1 MPASPARQGLARTT
15 ASRPRRWHQ
24 PAIAVVC
31 VSFFAT
37 SARAQAP
44 VQNPVP
50 TSSAPVPA
58 RDTEAA
64 DVPPAGSPWSVMADG
79 VVFLTSIA
87 QEGPRGTADFVSQN
101 WGMLMASRPVGR
113 SLLTLTGMVSLE
125 PATMPAKG
133 YPEIFQVG
141 ETFRGA
147 PLVDYQHPHDF
158 LMQLSAV
165 FRIPVNDHT
174 SLRFVGAPVGE
185 ASVGPPAFMHR
196 RSAAENPT
204 APLSHHSFDST
215 HIAMG
220 VLGVGIDTK
229 ALSLDGSVFHG
240 REPDERRW
248 DLVDFGRLDSWSARV
263 LVRPLRGLEF
273 EGSYAFLKEP
283 EALERQNVKRYTTS
297 LSYTRETDAAH
308 YTAITFAAARSKR
321 TFSLSDALLGE
332 ITHRVNRLSV
342 FGRYEGVEVET
353 EHLLFPGLIHTPHTG
368 ELIDPLHAV
377 TIGAAVEIAR
387 IAGCELAVGG
397 DVVAYKVPFRLQESH
412 GRDLWSSHVF
422 LRLRAPISA
431 MGRMW
436 NMRMSDGMRH

>member
-1 MPASPARQGLARTT
+1 M
-15 ASRPRRWHQ
+15 SR
-24 PAIAVVC
+24 
-31 VSFFAT
+31 
-37 SARAQAP
+37 
-44 VQNPVP
+44 
-50 TSSAPVPA
+50 
-58 RDTEAA
+58 
-64 DVPPAGSPWSVMADG
+64 
-79 VVFLTSIA
+79 
-87 QEGPRGTADFVSQN
+87 
-101 WGMLMASRPVGR
+101 RPVGPWQCDGGRRRFSDVDFSGR
-113 SLLTLTGMVSLE
+113 SARQDRVRLAELGHADGQPPGRPIAPDVTGMVSLE

-165 FRIPVNDHT
+165 FRIPVNEHT

-185 ASVGPPAFMHR
+185 ASLGPPAFMHR
-196 RSAAENPT
+196 RLAAENPI
-204 APLSHHSFDST
+204 APPSHHSFDST

-220 VLGVGIDTK
+220 VLGAGVDTK
-229 ALSLDGSVFHG
+229 MLSLDGSVFHG

-263 LVRPLRGLEF
+263 LVRPVRGLEF

-297 LSYTRETDAAH
+297 LLYTRETMPL
-308 YTAITFAAARSKR
+308 TIPPSCLPPRRSQRK
-321 TFSLSDALLGE
+321 FSLSDALLGE

-353 EHLLFPGLIHTPHTG
+353 EHRLFPGLVHTPHTG

-377 TIGAAVEIAR
+377 TIGSGGPVPRSAA
-387 IAGCELAVGG
+387 GSSPLVGMW
-397 DVVAYKVPFRLQESH
+397 VQVPFRLEESH
-412 GRDLWSSHVF
+412 GRDLWSSHLF
-422 LRLRAPISA
+422 LRVRAPISA
-431 MGRMW
+431 IGTHVEHADVR
-436 NMRMSDGMRH
+436 RHAALIEDKAR